1 MREPIEI
8 IAEFRAVLYW
18 SQPIL
23 KYDEILN
30 LINELEATLKTPIK
44 VLPVVEE
51 VIEEHIIGEI
61 LEVTFS
67 EPILIEEVVVE
78 EPTVRTVKVKRPR
91 KK

>member
-1 MREPIEI
+1 MRTPEEI
-8 IAEFRAVLYW
+8 IIDVKNILYW

-30 LINELEATLKTPIK
+30 FINELEATLKTPIE

-51 VIEEHIIGEI
+51 VIEEPIIGEI

-67 EPILIEEVVVE
+67 EPVLIEEVVVE
-78 EPTVRTVKVKRPR
+78 EPTVSTVKVKRPR

>member
-1 MREPIEI
+1 MRTPEEI
-8 IAEFRAVLYW
+8 IIDVKNILYW

-30 LINELEATLKTPIK
+30 LINELEATLKTPIE

-51 VIEEHIIGEI
+51 VVETEQNVLIKNEEGIFE
-61 LEVTFS
+61 EVT
-67 EPILIEEVVVE
+67 IVEEVAVS
-78 EPTVRTVKVKRPR
+78 TVKVKRPR

>member
-1 MREPIEI
+1 MRDPLKI
-8 IAEFRAVLYW
+8 IIDVKNVLYW

-23 KYDEILN
+23 KYDEILK
-30 LINELEATLKTPIK
+30 LINELETTLKTPIE

-51 VIEEHIIGEI
+51 VVEEHIIGEI

-78 EPTVRTVKVKRPR
+78 EPAVSTVKVKRPR
-91 KK
+91 QK